1 MSPRRAAV
9 PRPALVD
16 APVAHGEAP
25 GSVRTRALDRAP
37 VVHYACKYAPVEL
50 LAGYGATCEPVTYEA
65 DSFEEADR
73 LAHPNLCG
81 FGKSLISYALR
92 DDVRALVLTSCCD
105 VMRRIYDVLEAE
117 QCLDFLFLVDLPHLT
132 GPAERHRLEAELRR
146 LASAWEGFTGASFD
160 VGRALAS
167 FEPPV
172 ARQDARVTLLGAHG
186 PDSLL
191 EAAAEAFDVPVEN
204 LTCTGGRRVASPPA
218 RLGRVPQQRP
228 CHEACD
234 AQAPGPDP
242 MDSFVQWYA
251 GALLDQVPCLR
262 MADVDRRSEQIGT
275 AGQRGIVYHTMKFC
289 DYYGFEYLSVSADS
303 PVPMLKV
310 ETDGTR
316 QSAGQLSTRL
326 KAFDETL
333 VGMTDQMRFSAG
345 NGPVYVM
352 GVDSGS
358 TSTDAVV
365 VDGEGTVVASVI
377 LPTGSKATESARKA
391 IDQVLE
397 KAGISRDQVTLA
409 VATGY
414 GRDSIPDMDTSITEI
429 TCHARGAHALAP
441 EAMTIV
447 DIGGQDSKVIKL
459 DRDGGVVNF
468 VMNDKCAA
476 GTGRFL
482 EMMAR
487 TMELPLDEFCRQ
499 GLEWKKDVKISS
511 MCTVFAE
518 SEVVSLVADDTPVPD
533 IIHGLDQSVASK
545 IRSLAKRVKAEP
557 PYLMT
562 GGVANNEGV
571 VAAIGE
577 ALGAPVTTSEDSQL
591 CGALGAAL
599 LGLEALD

>member
-9 PRPALVD
+9 PRPTPVD
-16 APVAHGEAP
+16 TPGARDEAP
-25 GSVRTRALDRAP
+25 ESVRTRALDRAP

-50 LAGYGATCEPVTYEA
+50 LAGYGAACEPVTYEA

-160 VGRALAS
+160 VGRALES

-262 MADVDRRSEQIGT
+262 MADVERRSEQIGT

-345 NGPVYVM
+345 NGPVYVT

-499 GLEWKKDVKISS
+499 GLEWKKDVEISS

>member
-1 MSPRRAAV
+1 MTPTV
-9 PRPALVD
+9 YYP
-16 APVAHGEAP
+16 
-25 GSVRTRALDRAP
+25 
-37 VVHYACKYAPVEL
+37 CKYAPIEL
-50 LAGYGATCEPVTYEA
+50 LAGYGAACKPVTYEA
-65 DSFEEADR
+65 TSFEDADR

-81 FGKSLISYALR
+81 FGKSLIAFALKPE
-92 DDVRALVLTSCCD
+92 VKALVLTSCCD
-105 VMRRIYDVLEAE
+105 VMRRVYDVLDAE
-117 QCLDFLFLVDLPHLT
+117 QCLDFLFMVDLPHLT
-132 GPAERHRLEAELRR
+132 GPAERAR
-146 LASAWEGFTGASFD
+146 LASELERLAEAWERYSGEIFD
-160 VGRALAS
+160 VGAALSS

-186 PDSLL
+186 PESLL
-191 EAAAEAFDVPVEN
+191 KAAESAFDLPVEN

-218 RLGRVPQQRP
+218 SLGRAIRE
-228 CHEACD
+228 EACRENCD
-234 AQAPGPDP
+234 ASTPAPDP
-242 MDSFVQWYA
+242 KEAFIGWYA
-251 GALLDQVPCLR
+251 GALLDQTPCLR
-262 MADVDRRSEQIGT
+262 MADISGRQNLIGT
-275 AGQRGIVYHTMKFC
+275 PGQRGVIYHTMKFC
-289 DYYGFEYLSVSADS
+289 DYYGFEYLMASQDAV
-303 PVPMLKV
+303 VPMIKV

-333 VGMTDQMRFSAG
+333 VGMTDTLKFDKG
-345 NGPVYVM
+345 TGPIYVL

-358 TSTDAVV
+358 TSTDAVI
-365 VDGEGTVVASVI
+365 VDKDGTPVATVI
-377 LPTGSKATESARKA
+377 LPTGAKATESAQRA
-391 IDQVLE
+391 IDSVLE
-397 KAGISRDQVTLA
+397 KAGLTRDQITLA

-414 GRDSIPDMDTSITEI
+414 GRDSIPSMDTSITEI
-429 TCHARGAHALAP
+429 TCHARGAHALCP

-459 DRDGGVVNF
+459 DEDGNVVNF

-487 TMELPLDEFCRQ
+487 TMELPLDEFCTQ
-499 GLEWKKDVKISS
+499 GLSWKHDVKISS

-533 IIHGLDQSVASK
+533 IIHGLDRSVASK
-545 IRSLAKRVKAEP
+545 ITSLAKRVKAEP

-571 VAAIGE
+571 VTAIGE
-577 ALGAPVTTSEDSQL
+577 ALGAPVATSEDSQL

-599 LGLEALD
+599 LGLEALV

>member
-9 PRPALVD
+9 PRPTPVD
-16 APVAHGEAP
+16 TPGARDEAP
-25 GSVRTRALDRAP
+25 ESVRTRALDRAP
-37 VVHYACKYAPVEL
+37 VIHYACKYAPVEL
-50 LAGYGATCEPVTYEA
+50 LAGYGAACEPVTYEA

-262 MADVDRRSEQIGT
+262 MADVERRSEQIGT

-429 TCHARGAHALAP
+429 TCHARGAHDLAP

>member
-1 MSPRRAAV
+1 MNPRRAAV
-9 PRPALVD
+9 PRPTPVD
-16 APVAHGEAP
+16 APGARDEAP
-25 GSVRTRALDRAP
+25 ESVRTRALGRAP

-50 LAGYGATCEPVTYEA
+50 LAGYGAACEPVTYEA

-262 MADVDRRSEQIGT
+262 MADVERRSEQIGT

-358 TSTDAVV
+358 TSTAAVV

>member
-9 PRPALVD
+9 PRPTPVD
-16 APVAHGEAP
+16 TPGARDEAP
-25 GSVRTRALDRAP
+25 ESVRTRALDRAP

-50 LAGYGATCEPVTYEA
+50 LAGYGAACEPVTYEA

-262 MADVDRRSEQIGT
+262 MADVERRSEQIGT

-316 QSAGQLSTRL
+316 QSAGPLSTRL

>member
-9 PRPALVD
+9 PRPTPVD
-16 APVAHGEAP
+16 TPGARDEAP
-25 GSVRTRALDRAP
+25 ESVRTRALDRAP

-50 LAGYGATCEPVTYEA
+50 LAGYGAACEPVTYEA

-218 RLGRVPQQRP
+218 RLPQQRP

-262 MADVDRRSEQIGT
+262 MADVERRSEQIGT

-499 GLEWKKDVKISS
+499 GLEWKKDVKIRS

>member
-1 MSPRRAAV
+1 MNPRRAAV
-9 PRPALVD
+9 PRPTPVD
-16 APVAHGEAP
+16 TPGARDEAP
-25 GSVRTRALDRAP
+25 ESVRTRALDRAP

-50 LAGYGATCEPVTYEA
+50 LAGYGAVCEPVTYEA

-262 MADVDRRSEQIGT
+262 MADVERRSEQIGT

>member
-1 MSPRRAAV
+1 MNPRRAAV
-9 PRPALVD
+9 PRPTPVD
-16 APVAHGEAP
+16 APGARDEAP
-25 GSVRTRALDRAP
+25 ESVRTRALGRAP

-50 LAGYGATCEPVTYEA
+50 LAGYGAACEPVTYEA

-242 MDSFVQWYA
+242 RDSFVQWYA

-262 MADVDRRSEQIGT
+262 MADVERRSEQIGT

>member
-9 PRPALVD
+9 PRPTPVD
-16 APVAHGEAP
+16 TPGARDEAP
-25 GSVRTRALDRAP
+25 ESVRTRALDRAP

-50 LAGYGATCEPVTYEA
+50 LAGYGAACEPVTYEA

-191 EAAAEAFDVPVEN
+191 EAAAEAFDVPAEN

-262 MADVDRRSEQIGT
+262 MADVERRSEQIGT

>member
-9 PRPALVD
+9 PRPTPVD
-16 APVAHGEAP
+16 TPGARDEAP
-25 GSVRTRALDRAP
+25 ESVRTRALGRAP

-50 LAGYGATCEPVTYEA
+50 LAGYGAVCEPVTYEA

-262 MADVDRRSEQIGT
+262 MADVERRSEQIGT